1 MNPVADFLSE
11 KRAAGGAGFLN
22 QTRQFMQTNGP
33 ELFGKAVMGAGA
45 AAAVGA
51 SVAGLSI
58 GARQLYG
65 AATKGRDFRKMI
77 EFNPDLAEHH
87 QRDPKTFNQ
96 LFSSLRSVNP
106 AFSQDPVI
114 AGTYMRRM
122 VDSPAAGGVLTDAVS
137 LRDKVNP
144 SFGEGLE
151 RHIMGGKGKK

>member
-1 MNPVADFLSE
+1 MNTVQEFLSE
-11 KRAAGGAGFLN
+11 KRAMPGLSRAVDAM
-22 QTRQFMQTNGP
+22 REHGP
-33 ELFGKAVMGAGA
+33 EMFGKAVVGAGA

-51 SVAGLSI
+51 SVAGLSM

-87 QRDPKTFNQ
+87 ARDPKTFNQ
-96 LFSSLRSVNP
+96 LFTSLRSMNP
-106 AFSQDPVI
+106 AFSQDPIV

-144 SFGEGLE
+144 SFGETLQ
-151 RHIMGGKGKK
+151 RHVMGVKGKK